1 MSDAE
6 LIALVREMR
15 AAQKAYFKT
24 RNLEHL
30 TTSKRLERE
39 IDKALEARA
48 AGQGVLV

>member
-1 MSDAE
+1 MTDAE
-6 LIALVREMR
+6 IIDLVRQMR

-39 IDKALEARA
+39 IDKELTERA
-48 AGQGVLV
+48 AGQERLV